1 MLVIGLTGGIGTGKS
16 EVARLLAQLG
26 ATVLDADKVAH
37 QVYAPHTETWQRIVA
52 EFGRQVLDADGNVD
66 RKKLGDIVFGDPARL
81 ARLNAITHPAIIE
94 EVRERLLALERDG
107 VEVVVV
113 EALRLDTGLSDL
125 VDEVWVTAAD
135 ESQVVAR
142 VEARSG
148 LTANEVRRR
157 MASQPSADAFARTAD
172 VVVENRGSLTELK
185 ERVEALWK
193 SRVEGRKR

>member
-81 ARLNAITHPAIIE
+81 ARLNAITHPAVIE

>member
-81 ARLNAITHPAIIE
+81 ARLNAITHPAVIE

-185 ERVEALWK
+185 ERIEALWK